1 MGCVQGGGMDHG
13 VNALHR
19 PCDSLVIGDIG
30 NDAGGGEWAAIQ
42 PHHFVEAANA
52 PKIARPIRP
61 ELPVSR
67 IFIESIH
74 SKRPGTTGMLR
85 F

>member
-1 MGCVQGGGMDHG
+1 MMATLMVL
-13 VNALHR
+13 A
-19 PCDSLVIGDIG
+19 IAGDIALPFG
-30 NDAGGGEWAAIQ
+30 VVGHEGSTLLVVANGLRSSPTTSW
-42 PHHFVEAANA
+42 EAANA

>member
-1 MGCVQGGGMDHG
+1 MT
-13 VNALHR
+13 AST
-19 PCDSLVIGDIG
+19 PCTARVTAWRSVTSAMMRVVANGLRSSPTTS
-30 NDAGGGEWAAIQ
+30 WA
-42 PHHFVEAANA
+42 AANA
-52 PKIARPIRP
+52 PKIARPMRP
-61 ELPVSR
+61 ELPVNR